1 MVANN
6 RLKLFE
12 RASLRLFTKQTTGT
26 PPSFPAKV
34 KTLGYYPTKT
44 FREDVRSS
52 TERRSGATVGD
63 VIPGYPRGGP
73 KCTRPDRVGW
83 ADGIPAD
90 SIRTVCRTKTTGS
103 FQRCR
108 DRPDLLCTSR
118 DIVVTD

>member
-83 ADGIPAD
+83 ADGKPAD
-90 SIRTVCRTKTTGS
+90 SIRTVHRARLQEASSGVGIG
-103 FQRCR
+103 
-108 DRPDLLCTSR
+108 PDLPCTAR
-118 DIVVTD
+118 DMVVTD